1 MCVEGK
7 EIPTELK
14 KDEAELKNDA
24 LYDDV
29 ERDGKLFCVQLAS
42 DCVCSVYVCDPG
54 WETQGEWPRVNDP
67 GWVTQGE
74 EVELHMKFKYFLNF
88 EL

>member
-1 MCVEGK
+1 MRPWRYNIQQLCILCVEGK

-24 LYDDV
+24 LCDDV

-42 DCVCSVYVCDPG
+42 DCVCSVYV
-54 WETQGEWPRVNDP
+54 TQGE
-67 GWVTQGE
+67 
-74 EVELHMKFKYFLNF
+74 
-88 EL
+88 

>member
-29 ERDGKLFCVQLAS
+29 ERDGKLFYVQLAS
-42 DCVCSVYVCDPG
+42 DCVCSVYV
-54 WETQGEWPRVNDP
+54 TQGE
-67 GWVTQGE
+67 
-74 EVELHMKFKYFLNF
+74 
-88 EL
+88 